1 MYNSQR
7 CAVSWANNPAQQQH
21 MPVKVNNKERKDPA
35 QLCVSYLK
43 EKKTHLS
50 PKIEQRASSK
60 HKQGARWKPCQFKKD
75 TWNSKK
81 HFDIRNK
88 TQTHYKIKKYTV
100 RYFMPS
106 KKNAPRR
113 QYLHANGVR
122 KTKHCLN
129 KRSSNSR
136 GTEAPNPVDD
146 SCSNDLDKR
155 WQLRKKAN
163 TWQGSRWQQLV
174 YRVIWTELLWIL
186 SRRNVYMLPRSSYCP
201 IHPSR
206 TNGAYK
212 PCTVRCRTVRV
223 R

>member
-35 QLCVSYLK
+35 QLWVSYLK

-50 PKIEQRASSK
+50 PKVEQRASSK

-106 KKNAPRR
+106 KKKTHLADNTCMQTEFGR
-113 QYLHANGVR
+113 QNTAW
-122 KTKHCLN
+122 TW
-129 KRSSNSR
+129 
-136 GTEAPNPVDD
+136 
-146 SCSNDLDKR
+146 DLPTWEPK
-155 WQLRKKAN
+155 LRTPSTTLAQT
-163 TWQGSRWQQLV
+163 TWTRD
-174 YRVIWTELLWIL
+174 E
-186 SRRNVYMLPRSSYCP
+186 N
-201 IHPSR
+201 
-206 TNGAYK
+206 
-212 PCTVRCRTVRV
+212 
-223 R
+223 